1 MNLFIELLL
10 CAYVPSAIFI
20 IARCRQIGRVS
31 RIPITPDWIE
41 ELAVDRY
48 RIMLRRL
55 DGNEPDSLGPNP
67 ASAPPAKAHSAA
79 GCRIFRAC
87 IEDFHRVCSAFKLFG
102 GAMSGLIAP
111 I

>member
-48 RIMLRRL
+48 RILLRRL
-55 DGNEPDSLGPNP
+55 DGNEPDSLRPQPGFSP
-67 ASAPPAKAHSAA
+67 ASESAL
-79 GCRIFRAC
+79 RSRLP
-87 IEDFHRVCSAFKLFG
+87 DFPG
-102 GAMSGLIAP
+102 MY
-111 I
+111 